1 MNTNQDYIR
10 KALKNPTF
18 YFVRG
23 IAHIKDKNSTVIA
36 IMSSEEILK
45 KIENENN

>member
-18 YFVRG
+18 YYVRG
-23 IAHIKDKNSTVIA
+23 IAHIKDKNGIVIA
-36 IMSSEEILK
+36 IMPSEEIFK

>member
-23 IAHIKDKNSTVIA
+23 IAHIKDKNGIVIA
-36 IMSSEEILK
+36 IMPAEEIFK
-45 KIENENN
+45 KIEDESN